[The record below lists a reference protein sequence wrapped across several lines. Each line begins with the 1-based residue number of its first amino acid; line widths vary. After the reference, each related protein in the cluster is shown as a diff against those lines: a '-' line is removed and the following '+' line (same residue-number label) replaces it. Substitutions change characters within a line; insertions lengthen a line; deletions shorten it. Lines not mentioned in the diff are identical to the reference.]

1 MDLGFVTRSIRPKLL
16 VSLTVVLVGAT
27 IGTNVIVTRLQASR
41 LESGSVRMAES
52 MRASAEAL
60 QAELEQ
66 NGEEVATL
74 IADEARASGEAL
86 ADLLARVA
94 PAAILSN
101 DFMALVSYVKGV
113 NENPGVAY
121 AAFVS
126 EDERPLTRYLDK
138 EKPALQP
145 LLVKADGGKRNVAE
159 VIEASRNRE
168 GFWVIEKPITVEGRS
183 LGTAVLG
190 LDRSMAEEH
199 LRRIDESFARLS
211 QAQEQSI
218 ADAEAMVRGTG
229 KTVAAES
236 ALVLWVGAAISAFL
250 VLLVAH
256 WNATSVLHGL
266 QGIVRMLRDI
276 SEGDGDLTQRLEVRT
291 KDELHEVATWFNRFV
306 EKTRSLV
313 DEVKEASA
321 GLASMAEELSSTTVR
336 IADGTRQ
343 VSAQA
348 ESVAT
353 AAEEMSSTVEDV
365 ARSTSEVGLAASN
378 ADQAAKDGESVIL
391 DSGQAMSE
399 IADVVGTA
407 AHTVESLGRAAQEI
421 TVVTEVIHDIADQT
435 NLLAL
440 NAAIEAARAGE
451 HGRGFAVVADE
462 VRKLAEKTVRATGEI
477 SERITAIHTESER
490 AVEAM
495 SRGSSAV
502 ARGQEFGHQVAS
514 AIEGIRAKVSNAAE
528 QTAQIAAA
536 IEELSST
543 NHETARN
550 VVEIAREVGSTSSAA
565 EEISSTSE
573 ELSRRAEG
581 LRVLTGRFRT

>member
-236 ALVLWVGAAISAFL
+236 AFYF
-250 VLLVAH
+250 
-256 WNATSVLHGL
+256 
-266 QGIVRMLRDI
+266 D
-276 SEGDGDLTQRLEVRT
+276 
-291 KDELHEVATWFNRFV
+291 
-306 EKTRSLV
+306 
-313 DEVKEASA
+313 
-321 GLASMAEELSSTTVR
+321 
-336 IADGTRQ
+336 
-343 VSAQA
+343 
-348 ESVAT
+348 
-353 AAEEMSSTVEDV
+353 
-365 ARSTSEVGLAASN
+365 
-378 ADQAAKDGESVIL
+378 
-391 DSGQAMSE
+391 
-399 IADVVGTA
+399 
-407 AHTVESLGRAAQEI
+407 
-421 TVVTEVIHDIADQT
+421 
-435 NLLAL
+435 
-440 NAAIEAARAGE
+440 
-451 HGRGFAVVADE
+451 
-462 VRKLAEKTVRATGEI
+462 
-477 SERITAIHTESER
+477 
-490 AVEAM
+490 
-495 SRGSSAV
+495 
-502 ARGQEFGHQVAS
+502 
-514 AIEGIRAKVSNAAE
+514 
-528 QTAQIAAA
+528 
-536 IEELSST
+536 
-543 NHETARN
+543 
-550 VVEIAREVGSTSSAA
+550 
-565 EEISSTSE
+565 
-573 ELSRRAEG
+573 
-581 LRVLTGRFRT
+581 